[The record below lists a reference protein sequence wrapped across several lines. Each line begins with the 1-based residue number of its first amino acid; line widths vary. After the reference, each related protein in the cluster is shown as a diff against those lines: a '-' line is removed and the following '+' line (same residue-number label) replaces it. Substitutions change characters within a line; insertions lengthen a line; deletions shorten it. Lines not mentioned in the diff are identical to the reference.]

1 MMLDEMRAFYESTA
15 RPAADWTTGAAPW
28 AGFAATRGA
37 QLAAARPDEHDM
49 LLAAI
54 LEVRALVED
63 PATFADDGA
72 KGRVAKLAG
81 LVHGLASQL
90 HKHEV
95 PPYQTEAFDAARD
108 IDQAAM
114 QILRAMDGDYGIL

>member
-1 MMLDEMRAFYESTA
+1 MMLDEMRAFYESTT

-28 AGFAATRGA
+28 AGFAATRGE
-37 QLAAARPDEHDM
+37 QLAAARPEEHDM

-54 LEVRALVED
+54 VEVRALVED
-63 PATFADDGA
+63 ASILSDDGA
-72 KGRVAKLAG
+72 KGRLAKLAG

-90 HKHEV
+90 HKHEI
-95 PPYQTEAFDAARD
+95 PSYETEAFDAARD

-114 QILRAMDGDYGIL
+114 QILRAMDGDYGML